1 MRQIVIDTETT
12 GLYPQQ
18 GHRII
23 ELAALEMV
31 SRRPTGEIRHWY
43 LNPERDIDAEAE
55 KIHGLS
61 LEKLKDQPLFADIA
75 DEFVSFCRGAEWI
88 IHNAPFDIA
97 FLDAELERLDKLPCA
112 QIYGSLTDTLQKAR
126 ELFPGKRN
134 NLDALCERFSIS
146 NAHRTLHGACLDA
159 QLLAEVYLAL
169 TRGQE
174 SLVMAPSLSQPSPSD
189 AAAVAFN
196 STHPLKI
203 LCANNDELAA
213 HHAYLDALRKGG
225 RCLWGQTS
233 EIRNQ
238 KSDS

>member
-31 SRRPTGEIRHWY
+31 SRRPTGNLRHWY
-43 LNPERDIDAEAE
+43 LNPERDIDIEATN
-55 KIHGLS
+55 IHGLTR
-61 LEKLKDQPLFADIA
+61 ERLKDEPLFADIA
-75 DEFVSFCRGAEWI
+75 DEFVSFCQGAEWI

-97 FLDAELERLDKLPCA
+97 FLDAELARLEKLPCT
-112 QIYGSLTDTLQKAR
+112 QIYGSLIDTLQKAR

-134 NLDALCERFSIS
+134 NLDALCERFGIS

-159 QLLAEVYLAL
+159 QLLSEVYLAL

-174 SLVMAPSLSQPSPSD
+174 SLVIPPSLKTQNARNRPS
-189 AAAVAFN
+189 AVAATGN
-196 STHPLKI
+196 TRPLKV
-203 LCANNDELAA
+203 LRPNNEEQAAHRAYLAA
-213 HHAYLDALRKGG
+213 LQKEG
-225 RCLWGQTS
+225 RCLWPEQES
-233 EIRNQ
+233 E
-238 KSDS
+238 

>member
-18 GHRII
+18 GHRIV

-31 SRRPTGEIRHWY
+31 SRRPTGELRHWY
-43 LNPERDIDAEAE
+43 LNPERDVDADAAT
-55 KIHGLS
+55 IHGLT

-75 DEFVSFCRGAEWI
+75 DEFVSFCQGAEWI
-88 IHNAPFDIA
+88 IHNAPFDVA
-97 FLDAELERLDKLPCA
+97 FLDAELDRLDKLPCA
-112 QIYGSLTDTLQKAR
+112 KIYGSLIDTLQKAR

-134 NLDALCERFSIS
+134 NLDALCERFGIS

-174 SLVMAPSLSQPSPSD
+174 SLVMAPSRSQPSPSST
-189 AAAVAFN
+189 AAAVFN
-196 STHPLKI
+196 RTHPLKV
-203 LCANNDELAA
+203 LRANNEEQAA
-213 HHAYLDALRKGG
+213 HYAYLTALREEG
-225 RCLWGQTS
+225 RCLWPLEDHS
-233 EIRNQ
+233 
-238 KSDS
+238 

>member
-31 SRRPTGEIRHWY
+31 SRRPTGEIRRWY
-43 LNPERDIDAEAE
+43 LNPERDIDADAVN
-55 KIHGLS
+55 IHGLT

-75 DEFVSFCRGAEWI
+75 DEFVSFCQGAEWI

-97 FLDAELERLDKLPCA
+97 FLDAELARLDKLPCA
-112 QIYGSLTDTLQKAR
+112 QIYGSLIDTLQKAR
-126 ELFPGKRN
+126 TLFPGKRN
-134 NLDALCERFSIS
+134 NLDALCERFGIS

-174 SLVMAPSLSQPSPSD
+174 SLIMAPSLCQPKQSS

-203 LCANNDELAA
+203 LRASNDEQAA
-213 HHAYLDALRKGG
+213 HHAYLAALRKDG
-225 RCLWGQTS
+225 RCLWDPLEEKEFQ
-233 EIRNQ
+233 
-238 KSDS
+238 

>member
-1 MRQIVIDTETT
+1 MRYNVSMRQIVIDTETT

-31 SRRPTGEIRHWY
+31 SRRPTGNLRHWY
-43 LNPERDIDAEAE
+43 LNPERDIDADAVA
-55 KIHGLS
+55 IHGLTW
-61 LEKLKDQPLFADIA
+61 EKLKNEPRFADIA
-75 DEFVSFCRGAEWI
+75 DEFMSFCQGAEWI

-97 FLDAELERLDKLPCA
+97 FLDAELARLDLLPCA
-112 QIYGSLTDTLQKAR
+112 QIYGCLTDTLQKAR
-126 ELFPGKRN
+126 TLFPGKRN
-134 NLDALCERFSIS
+134 NLDALCERFGIS

-174 SLVMAPSLSQPSPSD
+174 SLVMAAPPSQPS
-189 AAAVAFN
+189 AATAAFN

-203 LCANNDELAA
+203 LRASNEEQAAHRAYLAA
-213 HHAYLDALRKGG
+213 LQKEG
-225 RCLWGQTS
+225 RCLWPLSGES
-233 EIRNQ
+233 
-238 KSDS
+238 S

>member
-43 LNPERDIDAEAE
+43 LNPERDIDADAVTV
-55 KIHGLS
+55 HGLTR
-61 LEKLKDQPLFADIA
+61 EKLKDQPLFADIA

-97 FLDAELERLDKLPCA
+97 FLDAELARLDQLPCT

-126 ELFPGKRN
+126 ALFPGKRN
-134 NLDALCERFSIS
+134 NLDALCERFGIS

-174 SLVMAPSLSQPSPSD
+174 SLVMAPPSASPSSPGI
-189 AAAVAFN
+189 AATVSCN
-196 STHPLKI
+196 THPLKI
-203 LCANNDELAA
+203 LHAGDEELAA
-213 HHAYLDALRKGG
+213 HRAYLTALRKEG
-225 RCLWGQTS
+225 RCLWPS
-233 EIRNQ
+233 ADEP
-238 KSDS
+238 S